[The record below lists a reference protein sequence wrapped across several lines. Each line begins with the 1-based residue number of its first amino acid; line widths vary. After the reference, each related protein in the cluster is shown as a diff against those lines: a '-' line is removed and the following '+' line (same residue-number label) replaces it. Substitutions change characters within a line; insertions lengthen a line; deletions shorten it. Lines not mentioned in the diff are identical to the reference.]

1 MLVYIF
7 FCIFAVRLTINNNKM
22 TRQIKIGTLVKSK
35 IHDNLTT
42 WEVKEI
48 NIGISGKKWFTC
60 EAKHDTKLNYGYDNI
75 TRDFNEK
82 EIELY

>member
-1 MLVYIF
+1 MF
-7 FCIFAVRLTINNNKM
+7 NNKNKKM
-22 TRQIKIGTLVKSK
+22 TREIKIGTLVKSK
-35 IHDNLTT
+35 KDDNFTT

-48 NIGISGKKWFTC
+48 NIGYSGKKWYTC
-60 EAKHDTKLNYGYDNI
+60 EARHDTKLNYGFDNI

>member
-1 MLVYIF
+1 MSKKQ
-7 FCIFAVRLTINNNKM
+7 TTK
-22 TRQIKIGTLVKSK
+22 IKKGTLVKSK
-35 IHDNLTT
+35 LHNNLTT

-48 NIGISGKKWFTC
+48 NIGHTGKIWYSC
-60 EAKHDTKLNYGYDNI
+60 EARHDTKLNYGFDNI